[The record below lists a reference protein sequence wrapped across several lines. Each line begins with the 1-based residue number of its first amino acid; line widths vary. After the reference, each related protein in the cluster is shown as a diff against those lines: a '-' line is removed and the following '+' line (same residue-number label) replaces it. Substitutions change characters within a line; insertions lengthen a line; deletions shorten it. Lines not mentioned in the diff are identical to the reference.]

1 MQPYQPTDENL
12 LLAIQ
17 RGERV
22 AVAPLVE
29 RHHSPLIGYLYR
41 LTGGD
46 RALAEDLAQETFL
59 RLISTVQRYAYP
71 RPVKPYLY
79 QIATNLARD
88 HFKSASVRHAAPLS
102 ESHPADEWVEQSVLT
117 GLAARDAASALAEL
131 PSVQRETVLLRYF
144 QDLSLNEIA
153 ELLGIPVGTV
163 KSRLSL
169 GLKRLR
175 ERLSPESIDHEV
187 EHESSRK

>member
-1 MQPYQPTDENL
+1 MQTPSDENL

-17 RGERV
+17 RGERA

-29 RHHSPLIGYLYR
+29 RHHSALIGYLYR
-41 LTGGD
+41 MTGGD
-46 RALAEDLAQETFL
+46 RALAEDLTQEAFL
-59 RLISTVQRYAYP
+59 RLINTVQQYSYP

-79 QIATNLARD
+79 QIATNLVRD
-88 HFKSASVRHAAPLS
+88 HFKSASTRRAAPLS
-102 ESHPADEWVEQSVLT
+102 DSQPADEWVEHSVLT
-117 GLAARDAASALAEL
+117 GIAAHDAAAALADL
-131 PSVQRETVLLRYF
+131 PPVQREAVLLRYF

-175 ERLSPESIDHEV
+175 ERLSAEAIQE
-187 EHESSRK
+187 ETNYETR

>member
-1 MQPYQPTDENL
+1 
-12 LLAIQ
+12 
-17 RGERV
+17 
-22 AVAPLVE
+22 
-29 RHHSPLIGYLYR
+29 
-41 LTGGD
+41 
-46 RALAEDLAQETFL
+46 
-59 RLISTVQRYAYP
+59 
-71 RPVKPYLY
+71 
-79 QIATNLARD
+79 
-88 HFKSASVRHAAPLS
+88 
-102 ESHPADEWVEQSVLT
+102 LT

>member
-1 MQPYQPTDENL
+1 MLQSNPTDENL

-17 RGERV
+17 RGERS

-41 LTGGD
+41 MTGGD

-59 RLISTVQRYAYP
+59 RLINTVQQYSYP

-88 HFKSASVRHAAPLS
+88 HFKSAGVRYAAPLT
-102 ESHPADEWVEQSVLT
+102 ETHPSDEWLEQSVLT
-117 GLAARDAASALAEL
+117 GLAAQDAAIALSEL
-131 PSVQRETVLLRYF
+131 PPVQRETVLLRYF

-153 ELLGIPVGTV
+153 EMLGIPVGTV

-175 ERLSPESIDHEV
+175 ERLSTEIMQKEY
-187 EHESSRK
+187 EHE